1 MEKTD
6 LRVGRV
12 FRALEDEL
20 GLSLCIDVGL
30 YIDETGLSRLCLD
43 NPSGYLASVER
54 IKEMA
59 RRPDFISL
67 GLKQEISLAKVCL
80 FDDGVGLAKATFAL
94 KGRPK
99 RYCLSEYSLLGRV
112 KAVGLRP
119 FPCQG
124 RRAAH
129 QAARRRAGKAASRP

>member
-12 FRALEDEL
+12 SRALEDEL
-20 GLSLCIDVGL
+20 GLTLCIDVGL
-30 YIDETGLSRLCLD
+30 YIDEMGLSRLCLD

-54 IKEMA
+54 IKQMA

-67 GLKQEISLAKVCL
+67 GLKQEISLAKICL
-80 FDDGVGLAKATFAL
+80 FEDGVGIAKATFSL

-112 KAVGLRP
+112 KAVGFRP
-119 FPCQG
+119 FPCQR

-129 QAARRRAGKAASRP
+129 QAARRRAEK